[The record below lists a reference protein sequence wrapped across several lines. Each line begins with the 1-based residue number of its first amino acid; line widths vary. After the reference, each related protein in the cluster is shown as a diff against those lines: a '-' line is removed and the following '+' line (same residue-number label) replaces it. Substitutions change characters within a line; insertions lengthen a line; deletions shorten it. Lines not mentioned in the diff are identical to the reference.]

1 MVNELPKGANA
12 SLSKENPGLRGVVV
26 GVDWDAGVER
36 VLADA
41 LTLMT
46 ILCDERGKALS
57 QEHVVFFNQLVS
69 ADLSTVQLQELM
81 GQDDEQLEIDLA
93 AVPPEV
99 DRIVILVY
107 INEGVSGRRTLG
119 QLRKCTLRVLNL
131 DGGAHLI
138 QTVDLADGLDSE
150 TAVALGQVYRRG
162 EEWKF
167 KALGSGYSTG
177 LAGVAKDFG
186 VAL

>member
-1 MVNELPKGANA
+1 MANELPKGANA

-26 GVDWDAGVER
+26 GIDWDPGPEH
-36 VLADA
+36 VLADS

-46 ILCDERGKALS
+46 ILCDERGKAIS

-69 ADLSTVQLQELM
+69 ADLSTVQIDELM
-81 GQDDEQLEIDLA
+81 GEDSEQLEIDLA
-93 AVPPEV
+93 AVPAEV
-99 DRIVILVY
+99 DRIVVIVY
-107 INEGVSGRRTLG
+107 INEGVGGRRTLG

-131 DGGAHLI
+131 EGGAHLI
-138 QTVDLADGLDSE
+138 QTVDLASGLDSE
-150 TAVALGQVYRRG
+150 TAVALGQIYRRG
-162 EEWKF
+162 SEWKF

>member
-12 SLSKENPGLRGVVV
+12 SLTREIPNLSGIVV
-26 GVDWDAGVER
+26 GIDWDAGSEK

-57 QEHVVFFNQLVS
+57 DEHVVYFNQLVS

-81 GQDDEQLEIDLA
+81 GQDDEQLEIDLT
-93 AVPPEV
+93 AVPAEV
-99 DRIVILVY
+99 DRIVVIVY
-107 INEGVSGRRTLG
+107 VNEGVAGRRTLG

-131 DGGAHLI
+131 DGGALLV
-138 QTVDLADGLDSE
+138 QTVDLARGLGSE

-162 EEWKF
+162 PEWKF

>member
-12 SLSKENPGLRGVVV
+12 SLTREIPGLRGIVI
-26 GVDWDAGVER
+26 GIDWDPGAEH
-36 VLADA
+36 VLAEA
-41 LTLMT
+41 LTLLT

-57 QEHVVFFNQLVS
+57 DDHVVYFNQLVS

-81 GQDDEQLEIDLA
+81 GQDDEQLEIDLS

-99 DRIVILVY
+99 DRIVVIVY
-107 INEGVSGRRTLG
+107 INEGVAGRRTLG
-119 QLRKCTLRVLNL
+119 QLRRCTLRVLNQ
-131 DGGAHLI
+131 DGGGLLV
-138 QTVDLADGLDSE
+138 QTVDLSQGLDSE
-150 TAVALGQVYRRG
+150 TAVSLGQVYRRG
-162 EEWKF
+162 AEWKF

>member
-12 SLSKENPGLRGVVV
+12 SLTREIPGLRGIVI
-26 GVDWDAGVER
+26 GIDWDPGAEH

-41 LTLMT
+41 LTLLT

-57 QEHVVFFNQLVS
+57 DDHVVYFNQLVS

-81 GQDDEQLEIDLA
+81 GQDDEQLEIDLS

-99 DRIVILVY
+99 DRIVVIVY
-107 INEGVSGRRTLG
+107 LNEGVAGRRTLG
-119 QLRKCTLRVLNL
+119 QLRRCTLRVLNQ
-131 DGGAHLI
+131 DGGGLLV
-138 QTVDLADGLDSE
+138 QTVDLSQGLDSE
-150 TAVALGQVYRRG
+150 TAVSLGQVYRRG
-162 EEWKF
+162 AEWKF

>member
-12 SLSKENPGLRGVVV
+12 SLTREIPNLSGIVV
-26 GVDWDAGVER
+26 GIDWDAGTEK
-36 VLADA
+36 VLADS

-57 QEHVVFFNQLVS
+57 DDHVVYFNQLVS

-81 GQDDEQLEIDLA
+81 GQDDEQLEIDLT
-93 AVPPEV
+93 AVPADV
-99 DRIVILVY
+99 DRIVVIVY
-107 INEGVSGRRTLG
+107 VNEGVAGRRTLG
-119 QLRKCTLRVLNL
+119 QLRNCTLRVLNL
-131 DGGAHLI
+131 DGGALLV
-138 QTVDLADGLDSE
+138 QTVDLSQGLGSE
-150 TAVALGQVYRRG
+150 TAVALGQIYRRG
-162 EEWKF
+162 QEWKF